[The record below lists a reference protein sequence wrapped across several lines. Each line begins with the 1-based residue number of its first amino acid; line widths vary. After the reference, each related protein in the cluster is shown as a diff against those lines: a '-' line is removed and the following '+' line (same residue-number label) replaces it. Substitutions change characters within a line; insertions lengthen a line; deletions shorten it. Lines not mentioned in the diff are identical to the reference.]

1 MLLVLDIGNTR
12 LKWAGF
18 DGDRIVTRGA
28 MFVAEI
34 EHFVERAGLAS
45 D

>member
-18 DGDRIVTRGA
+18 EGERIVSRGA

-34 EHFVERAGLAS
+34 EHFVEHEG
-45 D
+45 